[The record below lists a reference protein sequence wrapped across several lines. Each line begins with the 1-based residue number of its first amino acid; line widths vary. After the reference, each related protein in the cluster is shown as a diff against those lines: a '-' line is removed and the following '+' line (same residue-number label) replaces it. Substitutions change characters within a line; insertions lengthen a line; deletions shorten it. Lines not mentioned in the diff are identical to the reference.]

1 MKKYLLVLYIVFAG
15 AVSSEKKDF
24 LVTEVEKEVY
34 KILNKLEDGLEKLD
48 KSNK

>member
-1 MKKYLLVLYIVFAG
+1 MQELCLQK
-15 AVSSEKKDF
+15 KKDF
-24 LVTEVEKEVY
+24 LVTEAVSGGEKEVH